1 MKTHLTSFVDFIFP
15 KTSIISGKKLD
26 ENNTNQYISDDE
38 IELIDRINKD
48 DFIDLKRKLVSDH
61 SFALFAFREEDDF
74 SKIIY
79 QLKYGGVKR
88 LGIYLGGILG
98 NELKKYIAQNDLADS
113 DIIIPVPLFKTKVR
127 ERGYNQSDFICLGIS
142 ETLGIKCIPDI
153 VKRNR
158 HTSTQTK
165 LNREERIVN
174 IKDAFEIN
182 DKYKSEIDMKRIIL
196 VDDVVTTGSTMN
208 EVIKVLKENGCNE
221 VTACC
226 LAMAR

>member
-1 MKTHLTSFVDFIFP
+1 MKSYLTSFVDFVFP
-15 KTSIISGKKLD
+15 KTSIISGKRLD
-26 ENNTNQYISDDE
+26 ENNSNQYISDDE
-38 IELIDRINKD
+38 IELIDRVSKND
-48 DFIDLKRKLVSDH
+48 LIDLEKKLISDH
-61 SFALFAFREEDDF
+61 SFALFAFREDDDF

-79 QLKYGGVKR
+79 QLKYGGMKM
-88 LGIYLGGILG
+88 LGVYLGRMLG
-98 NELKKYIAQNDLADS
+98 NELKKYITQNNLPDF

-142 ETLGIKCIPDI
+142 KTLGIKCISDI

-165 LNREERIVN
+165 LSREERIEN
-174 IKDAFEIN
+174 MKDAFEIN
-182 DKYKSEIDMKRIIL
+182 DKYKNEIDGKGIIL

-208 EVIKVLKENGCNE
+208 EVIKVLKENGCSD